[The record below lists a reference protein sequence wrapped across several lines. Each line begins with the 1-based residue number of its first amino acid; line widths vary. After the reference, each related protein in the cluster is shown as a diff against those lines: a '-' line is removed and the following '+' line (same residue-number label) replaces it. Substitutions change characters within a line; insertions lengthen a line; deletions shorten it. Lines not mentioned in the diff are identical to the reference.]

1 MQSIRCLAL
10 AAVALFMAGCS
21 SFTSESATPLAR
33 GAQWGLV
40 PLLNYSQAPQAGERA
55 EQILLSVLAE
65 EGVRPRLYPAQP
77 QGDLQ
82 LVDDRE
88 RSSARWTGH
97 ASRSWPTWSPA
108 ASRSGSTRTASTASR
123 RWASACRCWSRPPG
137 GALEHQRGARRLVP
151 GKPGGRR
158 AESPAR
164 AGRRPAARVTAMSAH
179 KDFALAP
186 RASGSVSWV
195 ETLVISALALGLGW
209 WFSPDDPLQ
218 VNATFPWVI
227 LAPLLLGMRYGFV
240 RGLASAAL
248 LVAALFA
255 FRVQGVEAYAQ
266 VPAAFI
272 VGVLLCAMLVGEF
285 RDIWERRLERL
296 ELANEY
302 RQLRLDEFTRAH
314 HILRI
319 SHDRLEQRVAG
330 NDQSLRSSLLGL
342 RQLLRELPGDE
353 APLDALA
360 ETVLA
365 LLAQYGSLRI
375 AGLYRVRHDRTPE
388 PQPLATLGEMPA
400 LDADDLLV
408 RTCLE
413 RGELVSVRQ
422 ELLERGE
429 QRAHSALQVC
439 VPLVDTDGR
448 ILALLAVEQMPFF
461 VFNERTFSLLAILAG
476 HIADLLQSD
485 RRALQLADID
495 AQRFSQYLKRSLLDA
510 RDHGLPACLY
520 AFELTD
526 ARYGEEVQRLLEG
539 SQRGLDVQLRLRNDE
554 GRRVLLVL
562 LPLTSAEGSQGYL
575 QRLRILFAERF
586 GQARELE
593 SLGVRIR
600 QYELDAGNDRQALG
614 HFLFNEC
621 GLNDQQVAV

>member
-1 MQSIRCLAL
+1 M
-10 AAVALFMAGCS
+10 
-21 SFTSESATPLAR
+21 
-33 GAQWGLV
+33 
-40 PLLNYSQAPQAGERA
+40 
-55 EQILLSVLAE
+55 
-65 EGVRPRLYPAQP
+65 
-77 QGDLQ
+77 
-82 LVDDRE
+82 
-88 RSSARWTGH
+88 TG
-97 ASRSWPTWSPA
+97 
-108 ASRSGSTRTASTASR
+108 
-123 RWASACRCWSRPPG
+123 
-137 GALEHQRGARRLVP
+137 RRLFIL
-151 GKPGGRR
+151 GNSFSKPI
-158 AESPAR
+158 PLN
-164 AGRRPAARVTAMSAH
+164 P
-179 KDFALAP
+179 FPFLYIP
-186 RASGSVSWV
+186 Q
-195 ETLVISALALGLGW
+195 
-209 WFSPDDPLQ
+209 FSRF
-218 VNATFPWVI
+218 T
-227 LAPLLLGMRYGFV
+227 
-240 RGLASAAL
+240 L
-248 LVAALFA
+248 LVYLTLS
-255 FRVQGVEAYAQ
+255 Q
-266 VPAAFI
+266 
-272 VGVLLCAMLVGEF
+272 
-285 RDIWERRLERL
+285 
-296 ELANEY
+296 
-302 RQLRLDEFTRAH
+302 
-314 HILRI
+314 
-319 SHDRLEQRVAG
+319 
-330 NDQSLRSSLLGL
+330 
-342 RQLLRELPGDE
+342 
-353 APLDALA
+353 
-360 ETVLA
+360 
-365 LLAQYGSLRI
+365 LAQYGSLRI

>member
-1 MQSIRCLAL
+1 
-10 AAVALFMAGCS
+10 
-21 SFTSESATPLAR
+21 
-33 GAQWGLV
+33 
-40 PLLNYSQAPQAGERA
+40 
-55 EQILLSVLAE
+55 
-65 EGVRPRLYPAQP
+65 
-77 QGDLQ
+77 
-82 LVDDRE
+82 
-88 RSSARWTGH
+88 
-97 ASRSWPTWSPA
+97 
-108 ASRSGSTRTASTASR
+108 
-123 RWASACRCWSRPPG
+123 
-137 GALEHQRGARRLVP
+137 
-151 GKPGGRR
+151 
-158 AESPAR
+158 
-164 AGRRPAARVTAMSAH
+164 MSAH
-179 KDFALAP
+179 KDFTLAP

-342 RQLLRELPGDE
+342 RQLLRELPGEE

-388 PQPLATLGEMPA
+388 PQPLASLGEMPA

-408 RTCLE
+408 LTCLE

-448 ILALLAVEQMPFF
+448 ILALLAVVWLYYLMGSALRAPAAWLASAAFAVGALLELGQYLAAQLHWQ
-461 VFNERTFSLLAILAG
+461 FSSPVLRIVLGSTADGFDLLA
-476 HIADLLQSD
+476 
-485 RRALQLADID
+485 
-495 AQRFSQYLKRSLLDA
+495 Y
-510 RDHGLPACLY
+510 
-520 AFELTD
+520 
-526 ARYGEEVQRLLEG
+526 
-539 SQRGLDVQLRLRNDE
+539 
-554 GRRVLLVL
+554 
-562 LPLTSAEGSQGYL
+562 
-575 QRLRILFAERF
+575 
-586 GQARELE
+586 
-593 SLGVRIR
+593 
-600 QYELDAGNDRQALG
+600 ALG
-614 HFLFNEC
+614 ALLAWWLERRR
-621 GLNDQQVAV
+621 

>member
-33 GAQWGLV
+33 GTQWGLV

-65 EGVRPRLYPAQP
+65 GVRPRLYPAQP

-88 RSSARWTGH
+88 RQQRALDWARQQKLAYVVTGSVEEWQYKNGLDGEPAVGVSLQVLEP
-97 ASRSWPTWSPA
+97 ASGRVLWST
-108 ASRSGSTRTASTASR
+108 SG
-123 RWASACRCWSRPPG
+123 
-137 GALEHQRGARRLVP
+137 
-151 GKPGGRR
+151 
-158 AESPAR
+158 AR
-164 AGRRPAARVTAMSAH
+164 AGWSRKAWRAPRRKSCASWSATCGSSDGDVRAQGFRPRTARQRQRLLGRDAGHQRARAGPGLVVQPGRPAAGQRHLS
-179 KDFALAP
+179 
-186 RASGSVSWV
+186 
-195 ETLVISALALGLGW
+195 
-209 WFSPDDPLQ
+209 
-218 VNATFPWVI
+218 WVI

-439 VPLVDTDGR
+439 VPLVDTDGQ

-562 LPLTSAEGSQGYL
+562 LPLTSAEGSQG
-575 QRLRILFAERF
+575 ICSA
-586 GQARELE
+586 
-593 SLGVRIR
+593 
-600 QYELDAGNDRQALG
+600 
-614 HFLFNEC
+614 
-621 GLNDQQVAV
+621 

>member
-88 RSSARWTGH
+88 RQQRALDWARQQKLAYVVTGSVEEWQYKNGLDGEPAVGVSLQVLEP
-97 ASRSWPTWSPA
+97 ASGRVLWST
-108 ASRSGSTRTASTASR
+108 SG
-123 RWASACRCWSRPPG
+123 
-137 GALEHQRGARRLVP
+137 
-151 GKPGGRR
+151 
-158 AESPAR
+158 AR
-164 AGRRPAARVTAMSAH
+164 AGWSRKAWRAPRRKSCASWSATCGSSDGDVRAQGFRPRTARQRQRLLGRDAGHQRARAGPGLVVQPGRPAAGQRHLS
-179 KDFALAP
+179 
-186 RASGSVSWV
+186 
-195 ETLVISALALGLGW
+195 
-209 WFSPDDPLQ
+209 
-218 VNATFPWVI
+218 WVI

-562 LPLTSAEGSQGYL
+562 LPLTSAEGSQG
-575 QRLRILFAERF
+575 ICSA
-586 GQARELE
+586 
-593 SLGVRIR
+593 
-600 QYELDAGNDRQALG
+600 
-614 HFLFNEC
+614 
-621 GLNDQQVAV
+621 

>member
-1 MQSIRCLAL
+1 
-10 AAVALFMAGCS
+10 
-21 SFTSESATPLAR
+21 
-33 GAQWGLV
+33 
-40 PLLNYSQAPQAGERA
+40 
-55 EQILLSVLAE
+55 
-65 EGVRPRLYPAQP
+65 
-77 QGDLQ
+77 
-82 LVDDRE
+82 
-88 RSSARWTGH
+88 
-97 ASRSWPTWSPA
+97 
-108 ASRSGSTRTASTASR
+108 
-123 RWASACRCWSRPPG
+123 
-137 GALEHQRGARRLVP
+137 
-151 GKPGGRR
+151 
-158 AESPAR
+158 
-164 AGRRPAARVTAMSAH
+164 MSAH

-195 ETLVISALALGLGW
+195 ETLVISVLALGLGW

-388 PQPLATLGEMPA
+388 PQPLATLGE
-400 LDADDLLV
+400 
-408 RTCLE
+408 
-413 RGELVSVRQ
+413 
-422 ELLERGE
+422 
-429 QRAHSALQVC
+429 
-439 VPLVDTDGR
+439 
-448 ILALLAVEQMPFF
+448 
-461 VFNERTFSLLAILAG
+461 
-476 HIADLLQSD
+476 
-485 RRALQLADID
+485 
-495 AQRFSQYLKRSLLDA
+495 
-510 RDHGLPACLY
+510 
-520 AFELTD
+520 
-526 ARYGEEVQRLLEG
+526 
-539 SQRGLDVQLRLRNDE
+539 
-554 GRRVLLVL
+554 
-562 LPLTSAEGSQGYL
+562 
-575 QRLRILFAERF
+575 
-586 GQARELE
+586 
-593 SLGVRIR
+593 
-600 QYELDAGNDRQALG
+600 
-614 HFLFNEC
+614 
-621 GLNDQQVAV
+621 

>member
-1 MQSIRCLAL
+1 
-10 AAVALFMAGCS
+10 
-21 SFTSESATPLAR
+21 
-33 GAQWGLV
+33 
-40 PLLNYSQAPQAGERA
+40 
-55 EQILLSVLAE
+55 
-65 EGVRPRLYPAQP
+65 
-77 QGDLQ
+77 
-82 LVDDRE
+82 
-88 RSSARWTGH
+88 
-97 ASRSWPTWSPA
+97 
-108 ASRSGSTRTASTASR
+108 
-123 RWASACRCWSRPPG
+123 
-137 GALEHQRGARRLVP
+137 
-151 GKPGGRR
+151 
-158 AESPAR
+158 
-164 AGRRPAARVTAMSAH
+164 MSAH
-179 KDFALAP
+179 KDFTLAP

-342 RQLLRELPGDE
+342 RQLLRELPGEE

-388 PQPLATLGEMPA
+388 PQPLASLGEMPA

-408 RTCLE
+408 LTCLE

-439 VPLVDTDGR
+439 VPLVDTDGGSSPCWR
-448 ILALLAVEQMPFF
+448 WSRCRSSSSTNAPSACWRSSPG
-461 VFNERTFSLLAILAG
+461 TSPTCC
-476 HIADLLQSD
+476 
-485 RRALQLADID
+485 RATVARCNWPTSTPS
-495 AQRFSQYLKRSLLDA
+495 ASPSTSSALLDA

-621 GLNDQQVAV
+621 GLNDQQVAI

>member
-1 MQSIRCLAL
+1 
-10 AAVALFMAGCS
+10 
-21 SFTSESATPLAR
+21 
-33 GAQWGLV
+33 
-40 PLLNYSQAPQAGERA
+40 
-55 EQILLSVLAE
+55 
-65 EGVRPRLYPAQP
+65 
-77 QGDLQ
+77 
-82 LVDDRE
+82 
-88 RSSARWTGH
+88 
-97 ASRSWPTWSPA
+97 
-108 ASRSGSTRTASTASR
+108 
-123 RWASACRCWSRPPG
+123 
-137 GALEHQRGARRLVP
+137 
-151 GKPGGRR
+151 
-158 AESPAR
+158 
-164 AGRRPAARVTAMSAH
+164 MSAH
-179 KDFALAP
+179 KDFTLAP
-186 RASGSVSWV
+186 RASGSVSWI
-195 ETLVISALALGLGW
+195 ETVLITALALGLGW
-209 WFSPDDPLQ
+209 WFEPSDPLLVQ
-218 VNATFPWVI
+218 ASFPWVI

-255 FRVQGVEAYAQ
+255 FRAQGLDAYAQ

-342 RQLLRELPGDE
+342 RQSLRELPDDE
-353 APLDALA
+353 EPLAALA

-375 AGLYRVRHDRTPE
+375 AGLYRVRQDRAADPR
-388 PQPLATLGEMPA
+388 PLATLGEMPA
-400 LDADDLLV
+400 LDGDDLLV

-422 ELLERGE
+422 DLLERGE
-429 QRAHSALQVC
+429 QRAHSALQAC
-439 VPLVDTDGR
+439 VPLIDTEGR
-448 ILALLAVEQMPFF
+448 VLALLAVAQMPFF
-461 VFNERTFSLLAILAG
+461 VFNDRTFSLLAILAG
-476 HIADLLQSD
+476 HVADLLQSD
-485 RRALQLADID
+485 PRALRLADVD

-510 RDHGLPACLY
+510 RDHSLPACLY

-526 ARYGEEVQRLLEG
+526 ERCGEEVQRLLES
-539 SQRGLDVQLRLRNDE
+539 SQRGLDVQLRLRNAE

-562 LPLTSAEGSQGYL
+562 LPLTSTEGSQGYL

-586 GQARELE
+586 GQASELE
-593 SLGVRIR
+593 SLGVRIHG
-600 QYELDAGNDRQALG
+600 YELDAGNEHQALG
-614 HFLFNEC
+614 HFLYNEC
-621 GLNDQQVAV
+621 GLNDQQVAI

>member
-1 MQSIRCLAL
+1 
-10 AAVALFMAGCS
+10 
-21 SFTSESATPLAR
+21 
-33 GAQWGLV
+33 
-40 PLLNYSQAPQAGERA
+40 
-55 EQILLSVLAE
+55 
-65 EGVRPRLYPAQP
+65 
-77 QGDLQ
+77 
-82 LVDDRE
+82 
-88 RSSARWTGH
+88 
-97 ASRSWPTWSPA
+97 
-108 ASRSGSTRTASTASR
+108 
-123 RWASACRCWSRPPG
+123 
-137 GALEHQRGARRLVP
+137 
-151 GKPGGRR
+151 
-158 AESPAR
+158 
-164 AGRRPAARVTAMSAH
+164 MSAH

-195 ETLVISALALGLGW
+195 ETLVISVLALGLGW

-448 ILALLAVEQMPFF
+448 ILALLA
-461 VFNERTFSLLAILAG
+461 ILAG

-600 QYELDAGNDRQALG
+600 QYELDADDLLVRTCLERG
-614 HFLFNEC
+614 E
-621 GLNDQQVAV
+621 

>member
-1 MQSIRCLAL
+1 
-10 AAVALFMAGCS
+10 
-21 SFTSESATPLAR
+21 
-33 GAQWGLV
+33 
-40 PLLNYSQAPQAGERA
+40 
-55 EQILLSVLAE
+55 
-65 EGVRPRLYPAQP
+65 
-77 QGDLQ
+77 
-82 LVDDRE
+82 
-88 RSSARWTGH
+88 
-97 ASRSWPTWSPA
+97 
-108 ASRSGSTRTASTASR
+108 
-123 RWASACRCWSRPPG
+123 
-137 GALEHQRGARRLVP
+137 
-151 GKPGGRR
+151 
-158 AESPAR
+158 
-164 AGRRPAARVTAMSAH
+164 MSAH
-179 KDFALAP
+179 KDFTLAP

-388 PQPLATLGEMPA
+388 PQPLASLGEMPV

-413 RGELVSVRQ
+413 RGELVSVR
-422 ELLERGE
+422 
-429 QRAHSALQVC
+429 
-439 VPLVDTDGR
+439 
-448 ILALLAVEQMPFF
+448 
-461 VFNERTFSLLAILAG
+461 
-476 HIADLLQSD
+476 
-485 RRALQLADID
+485 
-495 AQRFSQYLKRSLLDA
+495 
-510 RDHGLPACLY
+510 
-520 AFELTD
+520 
-526 ARYGEEVQRLLEG
+526 
-539 SQRGLDVQLRLRNDE
+539 
-554 GRRVLLVL
+554 
-562 LPLTSAEGSQGYL
+562 
-575 QRLRILFAERF
+575 
-586 GQARELE
+586 
-593 SLGVRIR
+593 
-600 QYELDAGNDRQALG
+600 
-614 HFLFNEC
+614 
-621 GLNDQQVAV
+621 

>member
-1 MQSIRCLAL
+1 
-10 AAVALFMAGCS
+10 
-21 SFTSESATPLAR
+21 
-33 GAQWGLV
+33 
-40 PLLNYSQAPQAGERA
+40 
-55 EQILLSVLAE
+55 
-65 EGVRPRLYPAQP
+65 
-77 QGDLQ
+77 
-82 LVDDRE
+82 
-88 RSSARWTGH
+88 
-97 ASRSWPTWSPA
+97 
-108 ASRSGSTRTASTASR
+108 
-123 RWASACRCWSRPPG
+123 
-137 GALEHQRGARRLVP
+137 
-151 GKPGGRR
+151 
-158 AESPAR
+158 
-164 AGRRPAARVTAMSAH
+164 MSAH

-195 ETLVISALALGLGW
+195 ETLVISVLALGLGW

-526 ARYGEEVQRLLEG
+526 VRYGEEVQRLLEG

-562 LPLTSAEGSQGYL
+562 LPLTAAEGSQGYL

>member
-1 MQSIRCLAL
+1 
-10 AAVALFMAGCS
+10 
-21 SFTSESATPLAR
+21 
-33 GAQWGLV
+33 
-40 PLLNYSQAPQAGERA
+40 
-55 EQILLSVLAE
+55 
-65 EGVRPRLYPAQP
+65 
-77 QGDLQ
+77 
-82 LVDDRE
+82 
-88 RSSARWTGH
+88 
-97 ASRSWPTWSPA
+97 
-108 ASRSGSTRTASTASR
+108 
-123 RWASACRCWSRPPG
+123 
-137 GALEHQRGARRLVP
+137 
-151 GKPGGRR
+151 
-158 AESPAR
+158 
-164 AGRRPAARVTAMSAH
+164 MSAH

-342 RQLLRELPGDE
+342 RQLLRELPSEE

-439 VPLVDTDGR
+439 VPLVDTDGGSSPCWR
-448 ILALLAVEQMPFF
+448 WSRCRSSSSTNVPSACWRSSPG
-461 VFNERTFSLLAILAG
+461 TSPTCC
-476 HIADLLQSD
+476 
-485 RRALQLADID
+485 RATVAHCNWPTSTPS
-495 AQRFSQYLKRSLLDA
+495 ASPSTSSAPCWTPATMGCR
-510 RDHGLPACLY
+510 PACMP
-520 AFELTD
+520 
-526 ARYGEEVQRLLEG
+526 
-539 SQRGLDVQLRLRNDE
+539 S
-554 GRRVLLVL
+554 
-562 LPLTSAEGSQGYL
+562 S
-575 QRLRILFAERF
+575 
-586 GQARELE
+586 
-593 SLGVRIR
+593 
-600 QYELDAGNDRQALG
+600 
-614 HFLFNEC
+614 
-621 GLNDQQVAV
+621 

>member
-1 MQSIRCLAL
+1 M
-10 AAVALFMAGCS
+10 
-21 SFTSESATPLAR
+21 
-33 GAQWGLV
+33 
-40 PLLNYSQAPQAGERA
+40 
-55 EQILLSVLAE
+55 
-65 EGVRPRLYPAQP
+65 
-77 QGDLQ
+77 
-82 LVDDRE
+82 
-88 RSSARWTGH
+88 
-97 ASRSWPTWSPA
+97 
-108 ASRSGSTRTASTASR
+108 
-123 RWASACRCWSRPPG
+123 
-137 GALEHQRGARRLVP
+137 
-151 GKPGGRR
+151 
-158 AESPAR
+158 
-164 AGRRPAARVTAMSAH
+164 
-179 KDFALAP
+179 
-186 RASGSVSWV
+186 
-195 ETLVISALALGLGW
+195 
-209 WFSPDDPLQ
+209 
-218 VNATFPWVI
+218 
-227 LAPLLLGMRYGFV
+227 
-240 RGLASAAL
+240 
-248 LVAALFA
+248 
-255 FRVQGVEAYAQ
+255 
-266 VPAAFI
+266 
-272 VGVLLCAMLVGEF
+272 
-285 RDIWERRLERL
+285 
-296 ELANEY
+296 
-302 RQLRLDEFTRAH
+302 
-314 HILRI
+314 
-319 SHDRLEQRVAG
+319 
-330 NDQSLRSSLLGL
+330 
-342 RQLLRELPGDE
+342 
-353 APLDALA
+353 
-360 ETVLA
+360 LA

-586 GQARELE
+586 GQAREP
-593 SLGVRIR
+593 GVAGRAHPPVRTGRR
-600 QYELDAGNDRQALG
+600 QRSAGAGTFPFQRVRP
-614 HFLFNEC
+614 E
-621 GLNDQQVAV
+621 

>member
-1 MQSIRCLAL
+1 
-10 AAVALFMAGCS
+10 
-21 SFTSESATPLAR
+21 
-33 GAQWGLV
+33 
-40 PLLNYSQAPQAGERA
+40 
-55 EQILLSVLAE
+55 
-65 EGVRPRLYPAQP
+65 
-77 QGDLQ
+77 
-82 LVDDRE
+82 
-88 RSSARWTGH
+88 
-97 ASRSWPTWSPA
+97 
-108 ASRSGSTRTASTASR
+108 
-123 RWASACRCWSRPPG
+123 
-137 GALEHQRGARRLVP
+137 
-151 GKPGGRR
+151 
-158 AESPAR
+158 
-164 AGRRPAARVTAMSAH
+164 MSAH

-209 WFSPDDPLQ
+209 WFSPTTRCRSTPPSLGDPR
-218 VNATFPWVI
+218 A
-227 LAPLLLGMRYGFV
+227 LLLGMRYGFV

-495 AQRFSQYLKRSLLDA
+495 AQRFSQYLKRSCWTPATMDC
-510 RDHGLPACLY
+510 RPACMP
-520 AFELTD
+520 
-526 ARYGEEVQRLLEG
+526 
-539 SQRGLDVQLRLRNDE
+539 S
-554 GRRVLLVL
+554 
-562 LPLTSAEGSQGYL
+562 S
-575 QRLRILFAERF
+575 
-586 GQARELE
+586 
-593 SLGVRIR
+593 
-600 QYELDAGNDRQALG
+600 
-614 HFLFNEC
+614 
-621 GLNDQQVAV
+621 

>member
-1 MQSIRCLAL
+1 
-10 AAVALFMAGCS
+10 
-21 SFTSESATPLAR
+21 
-33 GAQWGLV
+33 
-40 PLLNYSQAPQAGERA
+40 
-55 EQILLSVLAE
+55 
-65 EGVRPRLYPAQP
+65 
-77 QGDLQ
+77 
-82 LVDDRE
+82 
-88 RSSARWTGH
+88 
-97 ASRSWPTWSPA
+97 
-108 ASRSGSTRTASTASR
+108 
-123 RWASACRCWSRPPG
+123 
-137 GALEHQRGARRLVP
+137 
-151 GKPGGRR
+151 
-158 AESPAR
+158 
-164 AGRRPAARVTAMSAH
+164 MSAH
-179 KDFALAP
+179 KDFTLAP

-227 LAPLLLGMRYGFV
+227 VAPLLLGMRYGFV

-342 RQLLRELPGDE
+342 RQLLRELPSEE

-575 QRLRILFAERF
+575 QRLSLDMMFSDGGLQDVLRHAPDPNQRLTAIFATRRMPGKEAIPILKLALRDPADDVRLLAYSMLDQKESRINQRIEAALGRLAGATPARRGALHGTLARWYWELAYL
-586 GQARELE
+586 GLAQGSVLEHILEQAREHTDQALRGTPSADLHLLAGRIALE
-593 SLGVRIR
+593 QGRL
-600 QYELDAGNDRQALG
+600 EDAGRALQAAEEAGIDSAQLAP
-614 HFLFNEC
+614 FRAE
-621 GLNDQQVAV
+621 VAFFQRRYRDIPRLLAGMPDDMLQRPPFAALARYWT